1 MLEKKVTQDQIEV
14 IENGIIQV
22 RTKTSVVE
30 DGKELSYSYHRHC
43 ISPSDDFSN
52 ESAKV
57 KAICEAVHTQEV
69 IDAYKLAQENK
80 VTA

>member
-1 MLEKKVTQDQIEV
+1 MLEKKVTQDQIEIV
-14 IENGIIQV
+14 ENGIIQV

-30 DGKELSYSYHRHC
+30 DGKELSYSYNRHT
-43 ISPSDDFSN
+43 IAPSDDFSN

-69 IDAYKLAQENK
+69 IDAYKLAQEVK
-80 VTA
+80 L

>member
-1 MLEKKVTQDQIEV
+1 MLEKKVTQNQIEV
-14 IENGIIQV
+14 VENGIIQV
-22 RTKTSVVE
+22 RTKTAIVE

-57 KAICEAVHTQEV
+57 KAICKAVHTQDV
-69 IDAYKLAQENK
+69 IDAYKLAQEVK
-80 VTA
+80 L